1 MVISTWVVLA
11 GVSLLYVALG
21 LWAVCQ
27 IFPKTGDI
35 TRQQSRTDL
44 QHQKENV
51 RK

>member
-1 MVISTWVVLA
+1 MVISTWFVLA

-27 IFPKTGDI
+27 IFPKTGGA
-35 TRQQSRTDL
+35 TRAQTRTDL
-44 QHQKENV
+44 QHQEENV